1 MHIPLSYI
9 CPGGKSNVRAMQQ
22 SSLLT
27 LLKHHF
33 GYTHFRH
40 NQQAIIEN
48 VLAGKDT
55 LVLMPTGGGKSICYQ
70 LPALAFGGVTVVVS
84 PLIALMKD
92 QVDALRQNGIPA
104 AFLNST
110 LSGQE
115 QQTVIQLLRGGQ
127 LKLLYLAPERLV
139 GEGNFMSLLAEV
151 NVSLFAIDEAH
162 CISHWG
168 HDFRQEYLALG
179 QLRERFPQ
187 TPVIALTATAD
198 GVTKQD
204 ILEKLNLPQCTVF
217 ENSFNRPNIFYG
229 IRPKRDYYDQLLT
242 YLGEHKE
249 DSGIIYCLSRSATE
263 SLAADLQNEGFSAA
277 AYHAGLDRQL
287 RDERQE
293 RFLRDEV
300 RIMVATIAFGM
311 GINKSNVRFVVHA
324 DLPKNIEGYY
334 QETGRAGRDGLASE
348 AILFYSAGDV
358 FKMKRFASVEGN
370 EAQSAVMLKK
380 LEQMAGL
387 AETRQCRRQYL
398 LQYFGEDA
406 PDHCGNCDNCLG
418 QYERADGTI
427 AAQKM
432 LSAVYRLQ
440 GRFGLNYV
448 VDFLRGGSSVR
459 ETHREIK
466 TFGIGKDIS
475 KEQWKQYARELIQ
488 MGHLAQSAGE
498 YPLLQLTDTSWQVLR
513 GEEKVEFT
521 VSAAAKPSPAGAAPT
536 KQSAE
541 IAHPALFN
549 ELKQL
554 RRQLADKENVPPY
567 IVFSDATLAELVAY
581 LPVTVSDIARISGF
595 GDVKLAKYGDAFLDA
610 VQNYCLRNG
619 LSTQM
624 HLKAGRQKPK
634 KTRPDAGGSQRQ
646 TLQLFLE
653 GNAVEEIA
661 ARRNLAVSTVESHL
675 GEFVRKGELDIHDLI
690 PDENRLARI
699 LKAVEDTGGYPLG
712 TVKEKLGDGASY
724 GEIRA
729 VQNYYLWL
737 QEQA

>member
-521 VSAAAKPSPAGAAPT
+521 VSAAAKTSPAGAAPT

>member
-1 MHIPLSYI
+1 
-9 CPGGKSNVRAMQQ
+9 MQQ

-55 LVLMPTGGGKSICYQ
+55 MVLMPTGGGKSICYQ
-70 LPALAFGGVTVVVS
+70 LPALALDGVTVVVS

-92 QVDALRQNGIPA
+92 QVDALKQNGIAA
-104 AFLNST
+104 AFLNSS
-110 LSGQE
+110 LSMAE
-115 QQTVIQLLRGGQ
+115 QQSVIHQLRTGQ

-139 GEGNFMSLLAEV
+139 GEGNFMALLAEV
-151 NVSLFAIDEAH
+151 KVALFAIDEAH

-179 QLRERFPQ
+179 QLKDRFPR

-204 ILEKLNLPQCTVF
+204 ILEKLNLRGYTVF

-229 IRPKRDYYDQLLT
+229 IRPKRNHYDQLLT
-242 YLGEHKE
+242 YLGEHRD
-249 DSGIIYCLSRSATE
+249 DSGIIYCLSRSSTE
-263 SLAADLQNEGFSAA
+263 SLAADLQAEGFSAA
-277 AYHAGLDRQL
+277 AYHAGLERNV
-287 RDERQE
+287 REERQE
-293 RFLRDEV
+293 KFLRDEV

-348 AILFYSAGDV
+348 AILYYGAGDV

-370 EAQSAVMLKK
+370 EEQSAVMLKK

-387 AETRQCRRQYL
+387 AETRQCRRRYL

-406 PDHCGNCDNCLG
+406 PEHCGNCDNCLG

-427 AAQKM
+427 AAQKL

-448 VDFLRGGSSVR
+448 VDFLRGSTAVR
-459 ETHREIK
+459 EAHKELK
-466 TFGIGKDIS
+466 TYGIGKDIS

-488 MGHLAQSAGE
+488 LGYLQQAAGE

-513 GEEKVEFT
+513 GEDKVEFT
-521 VSAAAKPSPAGAAPT
+521 VAAAGKEQPAGPAPT
-536 KQSAE
+536 RQSAE

-549 ELKQL
+549 DLKQL
-554 RRQLADKENVPPY
+554 RRQIADRENVPPY

-581 LPVTVSDIARISGF
+581 LPVTRTDISRISGF
-595 GDVKLAKYGDAFLDA
+595 GDVKLAKYGDPFLDA
-610 VQNYCLRNG
+610 VQTYCLRNG
-619 LSTQM
+619 LSTQI
-624 HLKAGRQKPK
+624 HLKAAKQRPRKT
-634 KTRPDAGGSQRQ
+634 TRPDAGGSQRQ
-646 TLQLFLE
+646 SLQLFLE
-653 GNAVEEIA
+653 GNAIEEIA
-661 ARRNLAVSTVESHL
+661 ARRSLAVSTVESHL
-675 GEFVRKGELDIHDLI
+675 GEFIRKGELDIRDVI
-690 PDENRLARI
+690 IDENRLARI
-699 LKAVEDTGGYPLG
+699 LKAVEDTGGYSLG
-712 TVKEKLGDGASY
+712 TVKEKLGDDVGY

>member
-1 MHIPLSYI
+1 
-9 CPGGKSNVRAMQQ
+9 MQQ

-55 LVLMPTGGGKSICYQ
+55 MVLMPTGGGKSICYQ
-70 LPALAFGGVTVVVS
+70 LPALALEGVTVVVS

-92 QVDALRQNGIPA
+92 QVDALKQNGIAA
-104 AFLNST
+104 AFLNSS
-110 LSGQE
+110 LSMGE
-115 QQTVIQLLRGGQ
+115 QQLVIHQLRAGQ

-139 GEGNFMSLLAEV
+139 GEGNFMALLAEV
-151 NVSLFAIDEAH
+151 NVALFAIDEAH

-179 QLRERFPQ
+179 QLKDRFPHI
-187 TPVIALTATAD
+187 PVIALTATAD

-204 ILEKLNLPQCTVF
+204 ILEKLNLRAYTVF

-229 IRPKRDYYDQLLT
+229 IRPKRNHYDQLLT
-242 YLGEHKE
+242 YLGEHRD

-263 SLAADLQNEGFSAA
+263 SLAADLQGEGFSAA
-277 AYHAGLDRQL
+277 AYHAGLERHL
-287 RDERQE
+287 REERQE
-293 RFLRDEV
+293 KFLRDEV

-311 GINKSNVRFVVHA
+311 GINKSNVRFVVHV

-348 AILFYSAGDV
+348 AILYYGAGDV

-370 EAQSAVMLKK
+370 EAQSAIMLKK

-406 PDHCGNCDNCLG
+406 PAHCGNCDNCLG

-427 AAQKM
+427 AAQKL

-448 VDFLRGGSSVR
+448 VDFLRGSSTVR
-459 ETHREIK
+459 ESHQELK
-466 TFGIGKDIS
+466 TYGIGKDIS

-488 MGHLAQSAGE
+488 LGYLQQAPGE

-513 GEEKVEFT
+513 GEDKVEFT
-521 VSAAAKPSPAGAAPT
+521 VTTAGKEQPAGPAPT
-536 KQSAE
+536 RQGAE
-541 IAHPALFN
+541 IAHPVLFN
-549 ELKQL
+549 DLKQL
-554 RRQLADKENVPPY
+554 RRQIADRENVPPY

-581 LPVTVSDIARISGF
+581 LPVTKSDISRISGF

-610 VQNYCLRNG
+610 VQTYCLRNG
-619 LSTQM
+619 LSTQI
-624 HLKAGRQKPK
+624 HLKAAKQRPK

-646 TLQLFLE
+646 SLQLFLE
-653 GNAVEEIA
+653 GNAIEEIA
-661 ARRNLAVSTVESHL
+661 ARRSLAVSTVESHL
-675 GEFVRKGELDIHDLI
+675 SEFIRKGELDIRDVVS
-690 PDENRLARI
+690 DESRLARI
-699 LKAVEDTGGYPLG
+699 LKAVEDTGGYSLG
-712 TVKEKLGDGASY
+712 AAKEKLGDDVGY

-729 VQNYYLWL
+729 VQNYYQWL

>member
-1 MHIPLSYI
+1 
-9 CPGGKSNVRAMQQ
+9 MQQ
-22 SSLLT
+22 STLLT

-33 GYTHFRH
+33 GYTQFRH
-40 NQQAIIEN
+40 NQQEIIEN

-55 LVLMPTGGGKSICYQ
+55 MVLMPTGGGKSVCYQ
-70 LPALAFGGVTVVVS
+70 LPALAFGGITVVVS

-115 QQTVIQLLRGGQ
+115 QHTVIHQLRNGQ

-139 GEGNFMSLLAEV
+139 GEGNFMALLAEL

-179 QLRERFPQ
+179 QLKEHFPH

-204 ILEKLNLPQCTVF
+204 ILEKLNLRDYTVF
-217 ENSFNRPNIFYG
+217 ENSFNRPNIYYG
-229 IRPKRDYYDQLLT
+229 IRPKRDYYGQLVA

-263 SLAADLQNEGFSAA
+263 SLAADLQSEGFSAA
-277 AYHAGLDRQL
+277 AYHAGLERQV
-287 RDERQE
+287 REERQE
-293 RFLRDEV
+293 QFLRDEV

-311 GINKSNVRFVVHA
+311 GINKSNVRFVIHA

-398 LQYFGEDA
+398 LQYFGEEA
-406 PDHCGNCDNCLG
+406 PAHCGNCDNCLG

-427 AAQKM
+427 AAQKL

-448 VDFLRGGSSVR
+448 VDFLRGGSAVR
-459 ETHREIK
+459 EAHREIK

-475 KEQWKQYARELIQ
+475 KDQWKQYARELIQ
-488 MGHLAQSAGE
+488 MGFLAQSSGE

-521 VSAAAKPSPAGAAPT
+521 VMAPGKEQSAGPAPAK
-536 KQSAE
+536 QQAE
-541 IAHPALFN
+541 IAHPELFN

-554 RRQLADKENVPPY
+554 RRKLADKENVPPY
-567 IVFSDATLAELVAY
+567 IVFSDATLAELVTY
-581 LPVTVSDIARISGF
+581 LPVTTTDISRISGF

-610 VQNYCLRNG
+610 VQDYCLRKG
-619 LSTQM
+619 LSTQI
-624 HLKAGRQKPK
+624 HLKAASPRQRPK
-634 KTRPDAGGSQRQ
+634 KTKPDVGGSQRES
-646 TLQLFLE
+646 LRLFLE
-653 GNAVEEIA
+653 GNAVDEIA
-661 ARRNLAVSTVESHL
+661 ARRNLAVSTVENHL
-675 GEFVRKGELDIHDLI
+675 GEFVRKGELDIRDLI

-699 LKAVEDTGGYPLG
+699 LKAVEDTGGYSVGAAKERLG
-712 TVKEKLGDGASY
+712 NDAGY

-729 VQNYYLWL
+729 VQLYYHWL